1 MKKLSMLL
9 SLVMLTLTF
18 GAVTP
23 SIVLAE
29 EMSEAADFFDADA
42 NLSLYENDGM
52 VSKTIDSE
60 NERGNVIYAET
71 AATTKSIGK
80 AVCNDGINKGKVLF
94 GLDVKIEK
102 DIKNT
107 RINFAIKTKKA
118 DGGASSYFMSWI
130 EEQTRVMFMSGAGL
144 ASLGTQWDSG
154 TTPSGDK
161 AESAVKKSI
170 EKEKWF
176 RVDNVIDYDN
186 KTRYLYVNGELVD
199 SRTKDQDSSEFYPIY
214 DEKITGFSVTE
225 RNTINDSVA
234 GAKDDCYFDNI
245 RFASIPSKSSTTIK
259 TDGNDVYL
267 YFNTACGK
275 DLTELSRND
284 IKIEN
289 TMDRTKTI
297 NIKSIMPIDKSG
309 VKITTTDLNDAQTGE
324 YQVVVNREIHDIF
337 GNLMTTGCFNKIKD
351 AVSFTML
358 DKNFEDGNPGTDKAT
373 VVDDTDASGN
383 KALSITKGTLGVDY
397 SFTSEYNQQN
407 NSIENK
413 VITTSYRLKL
423 ASIDKTG
430 DNNLRVFETF
440 SSNPDAA
447 REMEN
452 YTTGMYLGGNNEIKI
467 LTYDKYTDKN
477 QFESDSP
484 GKPRE
489 INMELDKWYTFSRV
503 CSYGTNNK
511 KGSVHVLVKD
521 DAGNSIYDIVTG
533 ISYEKG
539 LHDKPYYISAFRINN
554 GIGTILVDDIKIEQS
569 YTLPEV
575 ASVRF
580 VDVNGVKHVPNRT
593 LPNDINKIE
602 INMNG
607 SGLSQENFN
616 DKVMFGGVTRTGTF
630 DVNTNTYTIDLGGI
644 LTPATDYTLSI
655 GSIKGTDEYVTSFES
670 SDGSFKITNVKIV
683 DKSGNEIAL
692 NDVTPETELKVVV
705 EGINTTAFEQSVA
718 VSYGI
723 FNNKMLT
730 GFNFK
735 NFDFEANGQKII
747 CDYPIG
753 PVENI
758 SGLEIKG
765 FVWDNMSNM
774 IPQCGFV
781 ELKPTAQE

>member
-29 EMSEAADFFDADA
+29 VMSEAADFFDADA
-42 NLSLYENDGM
+42 NLSLYENKGM

-107 RINFAIKTKKA
+107 RINFTIKTKKA

-234 GAKDDCYFDNI
+234 DAKDDCYFDNI
-245 RFASIPSKSSTTIK
+245 RFASIPSKSPTTIK

-267 YFNTACGK
+267 YFNTACVT
-275 DLTELSRND
+275 DLTELNRND

-297 NIKSIMPIDKSG
+297 NIQSIMPIDKSG

-324 YQVVVNREIHDIF
+324 YQVVVNREIYDIF

-358 DKNFEDGNPGTDKAT
+358 DKNFQDGDPGTTIAT

-383 KALSITKGTLGVDY
+383 KALSITKGTYGVDY

-423 ASIDKTG
+423 ASLDKTR
-430 DNNLRVFETF
+430 DENLRILETF
-440 SSNPDAA
+440 SSNPDSV

-452 YTTGMYLGGNNEIKI
+452 YTTGMFSGGNNEIYI
-467 LTYDKYTDKN
+467 FTYDKYTGKN
-477 QFESDSP
+477 QFEDDSP
-484 GKPRE
+484 SKPRV

-554 GIGTILVDDIKIEQS
+554 GIGDILVDDIKIEQS

-607 SGLSQENFN
+607 SGLSQEDFN
-616 DKVMFGGVTRTGTF
+616 DKVMFGGVTQTGTF

-644 LTPATDYTLSI
+644 LTPKTEYTLSI

-692 NDVTPETELKVVV
+692 NDVTPGTELKVVV
-705 EGINTTAFEQSVA
+705 EGINTTASKQSVA

>member
-9 SLVMLTLTF
+9 SLVMLMLTF

-23 SIVLAE
+23 SIVSAE
-29 EMSEAADFFDADA
+29 EMLEAADFFDADA

-267 YFNTACGK
+267 YFNTACVT
-275 DLTELSRND
+275 DLTELKRND

-297 NIKSIMPIDKSG
+297 NIQSIMPIDKSG

-324 YQVVVNREIHDIF
+324 YQVVVNREIYDIF

-423 ASIDKTG
+423 ASL
-430 DNNLRVFETF
+430 DNTNDTNLRIFETF
-440 SSNPDAA
+440 SSKPNTA

-467 LTYDKYTDKN
+467 LTYDEYTGSN

-533 ISYEKG
+533 ISNEKD
-539 LHDKPYYISAFRINN
+539 LHDTPYYISAFRINN
-554 GIGTILVDDIKIEQS
+554 GIGNILVDDIKIEQS

-607 SGLSQENFN
+607 SGLSQDDFN
-616 DKVMFGGVTRTGTF
+616 GKVTFGGVTQTGTF

-644 LTPATDYTLSI
+644 LTPKTEYTLSI

-692 NDVTPETELKVVV
+692 NDVTPGTELKVVV
-705 EGINTTAFEQSVA
+705 EGINTTASKQSVA